1 MSGLFRDV
9 SGKFAVYCWAA
20 YLCRVPNLLHDLVDF
35 LDSQLND
42 TPIHP
47 CGFLQL
53 FDEHLLNIR
62 YNLIT
67 KVLSLFRKSFL
78 DEKSTEDPA
87 KAIVHVVDTGS
98 PAFWCRIRVLW
109 IMSVLKVDGQEN
121 ITFP

>member
-1 MSGLFRDV
+1 MSGLFGDV
-9 SGKFAVYCWAA
+9 SVKSVICCWAA
-20 YLCRVPNLLHDLVDF
+20 YLCRITNLLHDLVDF

-42 TPIHP
+42 TLIHP

-78 DEKSTEDPA
+78 DEKSTEDPT
-87 KAIVHVVDTGS
+87 KAVVNVVDTGS
-98 PAFWCRIRVLW
+98 PAFWCRIRVLG
-109 IMSVLKVDGQEN
+109 L
-121 ITFP
+121 